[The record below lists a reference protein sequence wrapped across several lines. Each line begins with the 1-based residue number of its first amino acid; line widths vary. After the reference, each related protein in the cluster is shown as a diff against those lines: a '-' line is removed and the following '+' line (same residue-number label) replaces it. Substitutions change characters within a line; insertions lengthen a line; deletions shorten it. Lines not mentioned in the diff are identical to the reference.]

1 MELERAEN
9 VLVVCHQAVA
19 RCILAYFLNKDAGM
33 SRIFFHNKLFDKILL
48 DDLPYTKVPLHTVIK
63 LTPMA
68 YGCLMECIPL
78 SAEAINTHREKPK
91 VR

>member
-33 SRIFFHNKLFDKILL
+33 ID
-48 DDLPYTKVPLHTVIK
+48 K
-63 LTPMA
+63 LTTEII
-68 YGCLMECIPL
+68 L
-78 SAEAINTHREKPK
+78 
-91 VR
+91 